1 MGTGGD
7 LQACGDGEG
16 GPINDG
22 FFADVLNGGNVGDAE
37 AGGTGGVLRSGRRT
51 RRLGVHPLS
60 LRCCLYLESPS
71 GPPAH

>member
-51 RRLGVHPLS
+51 RRFGERLLS
-60 LRCCLYLESPS
+60 LRCCPYLESSS
-71 GPPAH
+71 GPSAH